1 MKEPFHCALFTFFV
15 IWIVVVAFMAHPLLA
30 AALIAGIGIK
40 WLADFIYRAD
50 HPRTSTMLKGN
61 GK

>member
-1 MKEPFHCALFTFFV
+1 MKEPFHCALFVLVV

-30 AALIAGIGIK
+30 SAVIAGIGIK
-40 WLADFIYRAD
+40 CSADFIYRAD